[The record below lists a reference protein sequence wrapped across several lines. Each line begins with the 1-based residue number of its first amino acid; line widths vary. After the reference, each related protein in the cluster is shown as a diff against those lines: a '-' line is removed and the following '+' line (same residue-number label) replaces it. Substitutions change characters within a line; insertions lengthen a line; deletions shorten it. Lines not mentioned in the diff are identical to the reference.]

1 MGRQEHKQI
10 VSQCKSVTLTSL
22 SFNKIWVTV
31 GGASIANIVTVFLM
45 FTLITWLGWRIKVL

>member
-31 GGASIANIVTVFLM
+31 GGASITVFLM
-45 FTLITWLGWRIKVL
+45 FTLITWLGWRIKIL

>member
-31 GGASIANIVTVFLM
+31 GGASIANIVSVFLCSP
-45 FTLITWLGWRIKVL
+45 